1 MDKKRPILVV
11 DDDQVDIMTI
21 KRALREND
29 IQNDILTATNGEKA
43 IDVLENES
51 KKPNI
56 ILLDLNMP
64 KMNGIEF
71 LKVIKRDQRYK
82 NIPVVVLTSSKEME
96 DIRQSFELGVAGY
109 MVKPIDYL
117 DFHLL
122 IKKIIQ
128 YWEMSEFAY

>member
-43 IDVLENES
+43 IDVLEHES

-56 ILLDLNMP
+56 ILLDVNMP